1 VQWHPEELTET
12 HPGMARLFASFVDA
26 SGAE

>member
-12 HPGMARLFASFVDA
+12 HAGMARLFRTFTEAAVA
-26 SGAE
+26 